1 MKEPVEETR
10 RNRDVS
16 SSNRAGGEVE
26 LEDESVWRRVI
37 SELCWIMD
45 RLEEWHHWQILCE
58 CVGVH
63 NNDANGDNI
72 WKILPWEHIVLMG
85 TIWSIEFKKKFWVQ
99 IRARLETGNY
109 LDQIYFCNVDYITK
123 LKKQ

>member
-45 RLEEWHHWQILCE
+45 RLEE
-58 CVGVH
+58 
-63 NNDANGDNI
+63 
-72 WKILPWEHIVLMG
+72 
-85 TIWSIEFKKKFWVQ
+85 
-99 IRARLETGNY
+99 
-109 LDQIYFCNVDYITK
+109 
-123 LKKQ
+123 